1 MAMLNNQGVLFSWL
15 CGTPGSDVQRE
26 PPPDIGTRPI
36 RYPRSHAD
44 LPDIAISPGLWG
56 NHQITFLQ
64 YIYICHIYKY
74 YIYICVLYIYV
85 CILYIYVYYI
95 YMCILYIYVYYI
107 LYIYIYI
114 YVYYILYIY
123 IYVYYIYVYIYCI
136 YIYQNNDLSV

>member
-1 MAMLNNQGVLFSWL
+1 MLNNQGVLFSWL

-44 LPDIAISPGLWG
+44 LPDIAISPGLWR

-74 YIYICVLYIYV
+74 YIYIYI
-85 CILYIYVYYI
+85 CIIYIYVYYI
-95 YMCILYIYVYYI
+95 YMCIICICVYYIYICVCMYI
-107 LYIYIYI
+107 LYI
-114 YVYYILYIY
+114 
-123 IYVYYIYVYIYCI
+123 CI
-136 YIYQNNDLSV
+136 YISE